1 MICTTYDREYFEDKT
16 CWIAE
21 LSNGVL
27 VYQDDGRET
36 EKEYSSWIRLKEYL
50 KENNLNIIR
59 LFLKFRSNVLDVI
72 PSNKEGYFFSM
83 GIIGMMSSNQ
93 NVNFYLIG
101 SIENNKV
108 KIKKIK
114 IPELVVFDEEIRDIS
129 DCKEQQLI
137 INQ

>member
-72 PSNKEGYFFSM
+72 PSNKEGYFFFN
-83 GIIGMMSSNQ
+83 GHYRND
-93 NVNFYLIG
+93 
-101 SIENNKV
+101 
-108 KIKKIK
+108 
-114 IPELVVFDEEIRDIS
+114 VFKS
-129 DCKEQQLI
+129 KCKFLFDW
-137 INQ
+137 INRK